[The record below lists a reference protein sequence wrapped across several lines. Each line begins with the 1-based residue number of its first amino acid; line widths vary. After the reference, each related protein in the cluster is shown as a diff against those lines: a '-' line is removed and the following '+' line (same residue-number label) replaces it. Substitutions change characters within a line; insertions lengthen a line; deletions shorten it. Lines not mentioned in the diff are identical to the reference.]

1 MSNVLHTI
9 NIVAKRSGL
18 TPYVIRIWERRYQCI
33 VPQRTE
39 TNRRLYSEDDIYR
52 LKLLKQATD
61 MGCRIAQIASMDVQ
75 QLEKLI
81 EDSHPD
87 NLRADQSTS
96 SAQAGGW
103 QTDSASGGLV
113 DHLLRCIQTF
123 QSDEMER
130 ALKEAMVRLGH
141 QGVLCKVIAPLSH
154 AMGEAWEKGRL
165 TVAHEHAATAFLK
178 NFVMSASRSFLVSES
193 APRLVV
199 GTPPG
204 QLHEL
209 GAVLVASLASNYG
222 WKVVYCGASVPSA
235 ELVGAVKQNNASLLA
250 LSLVFPAGDP
260 EVVDALRELRGYLP
274 VPYPILAGGRAVD
287 SYAGLMEDLTVTR
300 CGGLEN
306 LQQIL
311 DNVKNTHM
319 RIG

>member
-33 VPQRTE
+33 VPQRTD
-39 TNRRLYSEDDIYR
+39 TNRRLYSEEDIYR

-61 MGCRIAQIASMDVQ
+61 LGCRIAQIASMEVR

-81 EDSHPD
+81 EDSRPD
-87 NLRADQSTS
+87 SPRPDHVGATGQVGLVQ
-96 SAQAGGW
+96 GGLAP
-103 QTDSASGGLV
+103 SGLV
-113 DHLLRCIQTF
+113 DHLLHCIQTF
-123 QSDEMER
+123 QADEMER

-154 AMGEAWEKGRL
+154 AMGEAWEKGQI
-165 TVAHEHAATAFLK
+165 TIAHEHAATAFLK
-178 NFVMSASRSFLVSES
+178 NFVMSASRSFLVSDT
-193 APRLVV
+193 APRLVL

-222 WKVVYCGASVPSA
+222 WKVVYCGASVPPA
-235 ELVGAVKQNNASLLA
+235 ELAGAVRQNNASLLA

-260 EVVDALRELRGYLP
+260 EVVHALQELREYLP
-274 VPYPILAGGRAVD
+274 MPYPILVGGRAAD
-287 SYAGLMEDLTVTR
+287 SYLSSVEDLSVIR
-300 CGGLEN
+300 CEGLEK

-311 DNVKNTHM
+311 DSIKTTHM
-319 RIG
+319 RIK